1 MSFIYPFIYLFVESK
16 FKDLFK
22 KCKQI
27 SDSQTHLNFVTA
39 KPQINFVNFITLK
52 STADLIITHLKPQSS
67 PSKPDQVKKENL
79 TYFKSWKSCEPR
91 EYKANP
97 VGPEPRRT
105 ARRTRSETR
114 QCVWKGKRERERK
127 GTENVT
133 KREGE
138 KTTRTQAG
146 EREEPKCR
154 GEPCGERTNRP
165 DQPPPSNAG
174 LPCPVLEAC
183 CCHHYLNLFLHVCL
197 HYTNSR
203 HDINLFETRRQ
214 CGRDSP
220 SYRRD

>member
-1 MSFIYPFIYLFVESK
+1 MK
-16 FKDLFK
+16 R
-22 KCKQI
+22 
-27 SDSQTHLNFVTA
+27 T
-39 KPQINFVNFITLK
+39 
-52 STADLIITHLKPQSS
+52 
-67 PSKPDQVKKENL
+67 PSAPNPV
-79 TYFKSWKSCEPR
+79 EPR
-91 EYKANP
+91 GE
-97 VGPEPRRT
+97 PEVKQDSVCEKERG
-105 ARRTRSETR
+105 
-114 QCVWKGKRERERK
+114 KGREKERKMSRRERERK
-127 GTENVT
+127 
-133 KREGE
+133 

-154 GEPCGERTNRP
+154 GEPCGERTNRL